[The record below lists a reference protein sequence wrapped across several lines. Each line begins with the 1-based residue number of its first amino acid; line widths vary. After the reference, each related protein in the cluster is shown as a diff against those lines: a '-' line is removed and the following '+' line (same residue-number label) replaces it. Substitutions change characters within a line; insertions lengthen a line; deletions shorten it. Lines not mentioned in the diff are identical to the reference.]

1 MISNTYQML
10 NQKSEDLLK
19 YLKTQKNVLV
29 AIRKQK
35 DTPYDYELIE
45 PEDHVVQA
53 KLEMK
58 SKPVNP
64 LDIINQIKNGEDNHQ
79 VQPQQKENPVLSYFR
94 EKEKNK
100 IQIVKPLDHN
110 KNIN

>member
-1 MISNTYQML
+1 
-10 NQKSEDLLK
+10 
-19 YLKTQKNVLV
+19 
-29 AIRKQK
+29 
-35 DTPYDYELIE
+35 
-45 PEDHVVQA
+45 
-53 KLEMK
+53 MK

-100 IQIVKPLDHN
+100 IEIVKPLDHN
-110 KNIN
+110 KKTKDKRQKKKTKDKRQKDKR